1 MTLRSHTARIVIPVV
16 DLSHFTR
23 DSKAQPDT
31 SRMDLS
37 SLLQVLQAQKAKC
50 EEAIAL
56 VESLQAVS
64 SQRSLSLED
73 LQKSAKTGVRGRKS
87 MGDDERRVVSARMK
101 AYWAKRRGSDRDE
114 AESESPEDNAADPAI
129 HATPGTLVAGR

>member
-1 MTLRSHTARIVIPVV
+1 
-16 DLSHFTR
+16 
-23 DSKAQPDT
+23 
-31 SRMDLS
+31 MDLS

-101 AYWAKRRGSDRDE
+101 AYWAKRRGSNPDAADGLSGTE
-114 AESESPEDNAADPAI
+114 GESPDGSAADPAI
-129 HATPGTLVAGR
+129 LSTPGTLVAGR